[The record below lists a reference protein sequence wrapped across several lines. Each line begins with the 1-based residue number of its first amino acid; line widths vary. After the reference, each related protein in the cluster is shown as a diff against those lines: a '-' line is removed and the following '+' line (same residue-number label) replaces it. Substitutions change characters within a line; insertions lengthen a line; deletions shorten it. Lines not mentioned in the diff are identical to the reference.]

1 MPKELSSHL
10 RAPAHRCLS
19 PVQTCPRFTPP
30 VDFSTRGSQ
39 RRLDRMAKLA
49 IPDLAFPLHA
59 AAVKSRHSRGHLTHL
74 PLSPTPLRVYHLNA
88 YLLSTAILLSSLS
101 WTVTTA
107 PSMVS
112 QHHVS
117 RSNLSSSLNPHHV
130 LKT

>member
-10 RAPAHRCLS
+10 RASAHRCLS
-19 PVQTCPRFTPP
+19 PVQTCPRFTSP

-59 AAVKSRHSRGHLTHL
+59 AAAKSRHSRGHLTHL

-88 YLLSTAILLSSLS
+88 YLLTINRHLVIISLLDRYNSPLDGLP
-101 WTVTTA
+101 A
-107 PSMVS
+107 PRV
-112 QHHVS
+112 
-117 RSNLSSSLNPHHV
+117 PFKFV
-130 LKT
+130 LLTESPSCS